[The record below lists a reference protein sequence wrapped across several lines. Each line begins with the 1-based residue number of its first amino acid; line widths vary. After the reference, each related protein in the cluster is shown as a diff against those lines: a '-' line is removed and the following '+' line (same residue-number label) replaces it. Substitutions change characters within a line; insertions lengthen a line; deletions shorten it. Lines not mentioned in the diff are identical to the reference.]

1 MIPKLKKSKKKLPV
15 QQKKE
20 KKKQKQKL
28 KKKDVPRYEEDI
40 EEDMEEDDTE
50 NQEDDSDDQEDDSD
64 DQDDV
69 DDEEVEEADEDPD
82 EQQRSD
88 FLTYEQLLLSL
99 KDVEEQIIKQKR
111 TIRDDTRIDG
121 LIPENGL
128 IALCL
133 KRQYDVQI
141 MKTALLEAGYDERE
155 IDDVEDRVKKGVK
168 EYDLW
173 MVKTK

>member
-1 MIPKLKKSKKKLPV
+1 M

>member
-1 MIPKLKKSKKKLPV
+1 V

-40 EEDMEEDDTE
+40 EEDIEEDDTE
-50 NQEDDSDDQEDDSD
+50 DQEDDAEDQNDDTEDQDDDSD